1 MKKEQIIILKDQMT
15 KHKKELETRYPISKL
30 VLSSIEALLQMD
42 ADDSFIRSWYSGQMK
57 LIRNIQNILEDIEK
71 R

>member
-1 MKKEQIIILKDQMT
+1 MT
-15 KHKKELETRYPISKL
+15 KYKKELERRYPISKL
-30 VLSSIEALLQMD
+30 VLSSIEALLQMN